1 MNTLRICVLLSL
13 FLFVLGPVRG
23 STNTWIASWAASP
36 QSGSPNPREALLNID
51 NQTVRERVRISMGGS
66 QIQLRFSNEFGSSP
80 LVIGSATVAIPTN
93 ASSVEQ
99 ESIRSVT
106 FEGHKSVTIPAGAPV
121 LSDPITFPVIF
132 GAEISVSI
140 YFPKRLTTPTL
151 HAFAFKHAVISQHGD
166 FTHAEK
172 IDAAT
177 TSTASISV
185 TAVFVPAQASERL
198 VVAFGDSIT
207 DGDGST
213 VDADKNWPSDLIRRA
228 ASTSKT
234 SALAVVNEGIVGN
247 RLLRDGDIFGISAL
261 ARFDRDALVPAG
273 VTHIV
278 LLEGLNDICF
288 PGAKMD
294 GQYLADPA
302 ETRSAQDITDAYRQ
316 LISRAHAR
324 GIKVIG
330 ATITPC
336 EGVEIPGYYSEAKE
350 ETRQT
355 VNKWIRTSGAF
366 DGIIDFDAVVRDPKH
381 PSQLLPKFT
390 SKDHLHPN
398 DEGYEAM
405 AASID
410 LNLFKSVYL
419 WLNNDQFLN
428 PDRL

>member
-1 MNTLRICVLLSL
+1 MNTLRICVLISL
-13 FLFVLGPVRG
+13 FLFALGPVRG
-23 STNTWIASWAASP
+23 STNAWIASWAASP

-80 LVIGSATVAIPTN
+80 LVIGSATVAAPTD

-166 FTHAEK
+166 FTHEEK

-185 TAVFVPAQASERL
+185 TAVLVPAQPSQRL

-213 VDADKNWPSDLIRRA
+213 VDADNNWPSDLIRRA
-228 ASTSKT
+228 ANTSKT

-294 GQYLADPA
+294 GQYLADPN
-302 ETRSAQDITDAYRQ
+302 EMRSVQDITDAYRQ
-316 LISRAHAR
+316 LISRAHVR
-324 GIKVIG
+324 GLKLIG

-336 EGVEIPGYYSEAKE
+336 EGVDIPGYYSEAKE
-350 ETRQT
+350 ATRQA
-355 VNKWIRTSGAF
+355 VNKWIRTSGTF
-366 DGIIDFDAVVRDPKH
+366 DGVIDFDAVVRDPNH
-381 PSQLLPKFT
+381 PSQLLPKFA

-398 DEGYEAM
+398 DDGYKAM
-405 AASID
+405 ADSID
-410 LNLFKSVYL
+410 LNLFK
-419 WLNNDQFLN
+419 
-428 PDRL
+428 